1 MDNNEYMN
9 LTEQIVSLE
18 LQLNELRGRR
28 GQMAVKAHPEWVEE
42 AADAILRALRRHGPM
57 KRKALKASLSSKHRP
72 TSIYSPALDALVAL
86 QAIALVD
93 GVYSLAGTPRVLPC
107 PPGEGRE

>member
-1 MDNNEYMN
+1 MDDNEYMD
-9 LTEQIVSLE
+9 LTEQIISLE
-18 LQLNELRGRR
+18 LQLGELREQRSR
-28 GQMAVKAHPEWVEE
+28 MAVKAHPEWVEE
-42 AADAILRALRRHGPM
+42 AADAILRSLRRHGPM
-57 KRKALKASLSSKHRP
+57 RRKALKVSITSRHRA

-107 PPGEGRE
+107 SPGEGRE